1 MLKVMF
7 LCTGNSCR
15 SQMAEGIA
23 KTYGNGLLEAY
34 SAGLYPSNINS
45 NAIKVMQEIGIDI
58 SEQESKFIDSTLV
71 KQMDYIITLCS
82 DAEKSCP
89 ATPPEIKRI
98 HWPIDDPAKA
108 VGTKEEILKEFA
120 RARNKIKDRI
130 EKFIMEVN
138 YETTAQ

>member
-23 KTYGNGLLEAY
+23 KTYGKNLLEAH
-34 SAGLYPSNINS
+34 SAGLYPSSVNS

-58 SEQESKFIDSTLV
+58 SGRQSKPIDEKLL
-71 KQMDYIITLCS
+71 KQMDYVITLCS
-82 DAEKSCP
+82 DAEKLCP

-98 HWPIDDPAKA
+98 HWSVDDPAKT
-108 VGTKEEILKEFA
+108 VGTKEEILKEFVSA
-120 RARNKIKDRI
+120 RDKIKDRI
-130 EKFIMEVN
+130 EKFLEEIK
-138 YETTAQ
+138 